1 MIDAFELLQPHL
13 IVYSEDR
20 LIIDEGLDLF
30 HKYFFNLWD

>member
-1 MIDAFELLQPHL
+1 
-13 IVYSEDR
+13 VYSEDR